1 MINCSEI
8 YWKNISL
15 LCPSVYTDVN
25 FLSVHIEGIKVRN
38 KGIEKEKE
46 KEEKEM
52 TCHCYR

>member
-1 MINCSEI
+1 
-8 YWKNISL
+8 
-15 LCPSVYTDVN
+15 
-25 FLSVHIEGIKVRN
+25 VHIEGIKVRN